1 MNVERCPVCNK
12 DFIAEE
18 FESHKCERRV
28 RPYEKVV
35 TLYYSTFIPLK
46 IDGRDVAL
54 LTSEDGK
61 TLYNI
66 KPSPVAGH
74 STKSPEDGTEPKI
87 SRSNFFREKRIVN
100 LERKTRRSD

>member
-1 MNVERCPVCNK
+1 MNVERCPRCQK
-12 DFIAEE
+12 DFIEE
-18 FESHKCERRV
+18 ELPAHECHTRPI
-28 RPYEKVV
+28 PYERVV

-66 KPSPVAGH
+66 KPSPDAGQRG
-74 STKSPEDGTEPKI
+74 DI
-87 SRSNFFREKRIVN
+87 
-100 LERKTRRSD
+100 TRRRDRT